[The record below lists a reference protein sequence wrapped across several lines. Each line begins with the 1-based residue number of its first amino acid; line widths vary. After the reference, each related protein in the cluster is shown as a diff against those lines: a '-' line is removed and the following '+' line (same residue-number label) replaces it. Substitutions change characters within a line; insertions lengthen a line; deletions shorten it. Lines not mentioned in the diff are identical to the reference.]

1 MPMIPKTTI
10 KKENNRYISATA
22 GIDFRIVQTNPAM
35 PGIEFIVLRGRK
47 IRITLKADTPEL
59 ENYWEIHPRMT
70 TRQSSCKGQMY
81 LETYDIPRVA

>member
-1 MPMIPKTTI
+1 
-10 KKENNRYISATA
+10 
-22 GIDFRIVQTNPAM
+22 M